1 MTPLLEVD
9 GLVKH
14 FPLRRGTLRAVD
26 GVSFRIEL
34 GETLGVVGESGCG
47 KSTLARLILR
57 LIDADAGEVRF
68 RGEDLFAA
76 SDTRLKRVR
85 RDLQLVFQDPYA
97 SLNPRMTTRDAIAF
111 NLLIHGTARSSARE
125 RADAILDD
133 VGDSEAVASAHA
145 YRTLLS
151 DSDRSDLINFLRVQ
165 LIDGKVGEGSGGNGK

>member
-85 RDLQLVFQDPYA
+85 RDLQLGLAPI
-97 SLNPRMTTRDAIAF
+97 S
-111 NLLIHGTARSSARE
+111 
-125 RADAILDD
+125 
-133 VGDSEAVASAHA
+133 
-145 YRTLLS
+145 
-151 DSDRSDLINFLRVQ
+151 
-165 LIDGKVGEGSGGNGK
+165 